1 MKSQSWR
8 LANQTAA
15 PRTGR
20 GRHGHYHRRPRNIG
34 VRRFLVGELG
44 SLRGVAVPP
53 NAWDDLKIAANR
65 NRNWKR
71 HRLTQWRAA

>member
-8 LANQTAA
+8 LANQTAV

-20 GRHGHYHRRPRNIG
+20 FRKGHHHRRPRNIG

-44 SLRGVAVPP
+44 SLRGVTVPP
-53 NAWDDLKIAANR
+53 NAWDDLMISANR

-71 HRLTQWRAA
+71 HRLTQWRDA